1 MVHKSRPFPATFF
14 VQQPTQEEAIM
25 VKLNKIVRAF
35 TFEGAR
41 AKRFTP
47 EMELKRALMNC
58 LLWESQFYEDGVAI
72 ADRIKTL
79 VPLVEPAKVAALA
92 IEAREQM
99 KLRHAPLLVV
109 REMARHEKHRVLVA
123 DTLACVIQRPD
134 EMTELLAIYWADAL
148 GPMQQRKRQPV
159 SAQIKKGL
167 ARALT
172 KFDAYQLA
180 KYDRDDAVRIRDVL
194 FLVHAKPK
202 DADQEK
208 VWKQLVDGTLVSPD
222 TWEVSLSSGKD
233 KAETFERL
241 IAEKKL
247 GGLALLRNLRL
258 MQKAGVAKKTIADAI
273 DAMRVDRVL
282 PYRFIAAARYA
293 PDLEPQLESAMLKSI
308 KGYVRLPG
316 RTRLLIDVSGSMDYA
331 LSAQSEMTRL
341 EAACGL
347 AILAREICDD
357 VEIFTFSN
365 RVVKVPPRHGFA
377 LRDAIVSSQPH
388 GGTLLGAAVKEAD
401 RKGDRL
407 IVFTDEQS
415 QDSVPAP
422 KARGYMVNVASYQ
435 HGVRHDDWQ
444 RVDGFSEAVIAWIAA
459 SEETIH

>member
-1 MVHKSRPFPATFF
+1 MVR
-14 VQQPTQEEAIM
+14 
-25 VKLNKIVRAF
+25 LNKIFRAF
-35 TFEGAR
+35 THEGAR
-41 AKRFTP
+41 GRRFTP

-58 LLWESQFYEDGVAI
+58 LLWEDQFYEDGVAI
-72 ADRIKTL
+72 ADRIKAL
-79 VPLVEPAKVAALA
+79 VPQVEPARAAALA

-109 REMARHEKHRVLVA
+109 REMARQEKHRALVA
-123 DTLACVIQRPD
+123 DTLDRVIQRPD

-180 KYDRDDAVRIRDVL
+180 KYDRDGAVRIRDVL

-202 DADQEK
+202 DADQAK
-208 VWKQLVDGTLVSPD
+208 IWKRLVDGELDSPD

-233 KAETFERL
+233 KRETFERL
-241 IAEKKL
+241 IAANKL

-258 MQKAGVAKKTIADAI
+258 MQKAEVPRDTIADAI
-273 DAMRVDRVL
+273 AAMRTDRIL

-293 PDLEPQLESAMLKSI
+293 PDFEPELEAAMLKSI
-308 KGYVRLPG
+308 KGYARLAG
-316 RTRLLIDVSGSMDYA
+316 RTRLLIDVSGSMFFP
-331 LSAQSEMTRL
+331 LSAQSEMTRA

-347 AILAREICDD
+347 AILAREVCDE
-357 VEIFTFSN
+357 VEIFTFSQN
-365 RVVKVPPRHGFA
+365 VVKLPPRRGFA
-377 LRDAIVSSQPH
+377 LRDAIINSQPH
-388 GGTLLGAAVKEAD
+388 ASTFLGKAVTEID

-415 QDSVPAP
+415 HDKVSSP
-422 KARGYMVNVASYQ
+422 KGDGYMVNVASYQ
-435 HGVRHDDWQ
+435 HGVGHGAWT
-444 RVDGFSEAVIAWIAA
+444 RVDGFSEAVIAWIAM
-459 SEETIH
+459 SEETVH

>member
-1 MVHKSRPFPATFF
+1 
-14 VQQPTQEEAIM
+14 M
-25 VKLNKIVRAF
+25 VKLNKLVRVF
-35 TFEGAR
+35 THEGAAGR
-41 AKRFTP
+41 RFTP
-47 EMELKRALMNC
+47 EQELKRALMNC
-58 LLWESQFYEDGVAI
+58 LLWEDQFYENGVSI
-72 ADRIKTL
+72 AERVKAL
-79 VPLVEPAKVAALA
+79 VPKVEPARVAALA

-123 DTLACVIQRPD
+123 DTLARVIQRPD

-148 GPMQQRKRQPV
+148 GPMQQRKREPV

-180 KYDRDDAVRIRDVL
+180 KYDRDGAVRIRDVL

-202 DADQEK
+202 DAAQEK

-233 KAETFERL
+233 KRESFERL
-241 IAEKKL
+241 IAENKL

-258 MQKAGVAKKTIADAI
+258 MQKAEVPRKTIAGAI
-273 DAMRVDRVL
+273 DAMRTDRVL
-282 PYRFIAAARYA
+282 PYRFITAARYA
-293 PDLEPQLESAMLKSI
+293 PDFEPELESAMLKSV
-308 KGYVRLPG
+308 KGYARLAG
-316 RTRLLIDVSGSMDYA
+316 RTRLLIDVSGSMDYP
-331 LSAQSEMTRL
+331 LSSQSEMTRL

-347 AILAREICDD
+347 AILAREVCDE
-357 VEIFTFSN
+357 VEIYTFSA
-365 RVVKVPPRHGFA
+365 RTVKVPARRGFA
-377 LRDAIVSSQPH
+377 LRDAIVNSQPH
-388 GGTLLGAAVKEAD
+388 LSTMLGAAVSEID

-415 QDSVPAP
+415 HDRVPEP
-422 KARGYMVNVASYQ
+422 KGAGYMINVASYQ
-435 HGVRHDDWQ
+435 HGVGHGPWQ

-459 SEETIH
+459 QESGLD